1 MVCKRCGKDFDPSV
15 LRPPSL
21 LLRLVA
27 APFLFFLMRS
37 RVVRGEV
44 HALYC
49 PRCRRQLNVC
59 FLFIAFLVVVSLTVY
74 VLQRLGFAGGR
85 AA

>member
-1 MVCKRCGKDFDPSV
+1 MLCERCGEDFDRSV

-21 LLRLVA
+21 PLRLVA
-27 APFLFFLMRS
+27 APFFFLMKS

-44 HALYC
+44 NALYC
-49 PRCRRQLNVC
+49 PPCRRQLNVC
-59 FLFIAFLVVVSLTVY
+59 FMFIAFLVVVSLTVY
-74 VLQRLGFAGGR
+74 LLQRLGFAGGG